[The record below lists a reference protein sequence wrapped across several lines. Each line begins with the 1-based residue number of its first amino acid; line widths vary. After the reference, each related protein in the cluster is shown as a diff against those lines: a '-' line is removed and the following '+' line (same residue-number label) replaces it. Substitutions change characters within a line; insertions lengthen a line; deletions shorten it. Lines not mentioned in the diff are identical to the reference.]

1 MTTGSEGREA
11 SKLPATAAWID
22 SYPVLCNL
30 DLPTRTALLRGG
42 QLVLMAEGAIAF
54 RPGQRCDH
62 FIFVLDGSI
71 RVQMLSE
78 TGREI
83 VLYRVTRGE
92 SCILTLSCLLGRTEY
107 PAEAVAE
114 TQVQAVMLPRAVF
127 RAGLDSSQ
135 VLREFVFDGFGRRM
149 TDLLTVVE
157 EVAFR
162 RLDLRLARLL
172 LERRDAGDRVHLSH
186 QALAAELGSVREVVS
201 RQLKDFE
208 RRQWVS
214 LYRGRIEVCDVPAL
228 QRLARS

>member
-1 MTTGSEGREA
+1 MTKGGEGHDVVRMPVAA
-11 SKLPATAAWID
+11 SWID
-22 SYPVLCNL
+22 TYPVLRDL
-30 DLPTRTALLRGG
+30 DPPTRMALIRGG
-42 QLVLMAEGAIAF
+42 QPVLLGEGSIAF
-54 RPGQRCDH
+54 RPGQRCEH

-92 SCILTLSCLLGRTEY
+92 SCILTLSCLLGRTDY

-114 TQVQAVMLPRAVF
+114 TEVQAVMLPRAVF
-127 RAGLDSSQ
+127 RTCLDGSQ
-135 VLREFVFDGFGRRM
+135 VMRDFVFDGFGRRM

-172 LERRDAGDRVHLSH
+172 LDRRDSDDRVHLSH
-186 QALAAELGSVREVVS
+186 QSLAAELGSVREVVS

-208 RRQWVS
+208 RRRWVS
-214 LYRGRIEVCDVPAL
+214 LHRGRIEVCDVPAL
-228 QRLARS
+228 QRMARS